1 MGSDAMLPEQFSDL
15 EAFAQIWAL
24 PTANER
30 CDRRLE
36 ATMEEM
42 SSFYD
47 AVLPRG
53 DEIFDYLDQFDYPDL
68 PESAVHLVWLLCA
81 LSVVSFSVD
90 VFKQPRVPDAGEGT
104 LPITVEPAL

>member
-1 MGSDAMLPEQFSDL
+1 MGASALLPEQFSDL

-30 CDRRLE
+30 CDRRLI

-42 SSFYD
+42 TAFYE

-53 DEIFDYLDQFDYPDL
+53 DEIFAYLDTFDYPDL
-68 PESAVHLVWLLCA
+68 PDTAEHLVWLLCA

-90 VFKQPRVPDAGEGT
+90 VFKQARVPDAGEGI
-104 LPITVEPAL
+104 LPITLEPAL